1 MTDIQQA
8 LKQATARL
16 VLTHESARL
25 ESELLLA
32 YVLKKKRAYLYTYP
46 EQELKQEELSLFFN
60 LLEKRLQG
68 EPIAYLIQE
77 KEFWSLPFKVT
88 PDTLIPRPETEL
100 LVELALK
107 LIPNL
112 NNTTLLDLGTGS
124 GAIAIAIAKER
135 PNWIIHACDSSKG
148 ALKVAIENANSLGVD
163 NINFYHSNWFSKL
176 PQMRYQV
183 IISNPPYIAQDDM
196 HLKQGDVRFEPIS
209 ALVSGKDGLSDLQ
222 YLLNEGLK
230 YLLPNGLILVEHG
243 FDQKDKLSAILNGLG
258 YLNSHCW
265 QDLQGHDRVSGG
277 WSPS

>member
-16 VLTHESARL
+16 NTVHESARL

-32 YVLKKKRAYLYTYP
+32 YVLKKKRTHLYTYP
-46 EQELKQEELSLFFN
+46 EQELKQEELELFFN
-60 LLEKRLQG
+60 LLEKRLLG

-107 LIPNL
+107 LIPNRDK
-112 NNTTLLDLGTGS
+112 TTLLDLGTGS
-124 GAIAIAIAKER
+124 GAIAISIAKER
-135 PNWIIHACDSSKG
+135 PNWIIHACDSSKK
-148 ALKVAIENANSLGVD
+148 ALNIAIENAKSLSVE
-163 NINFYHSNWFSKL
+163 NIHFFHSNWFSEL
-176 PQMRYQV
+176 PQLQYHA
-183 IISNPPYIAQDDM
+183 ILSNPPYIAQDDV
-196 HLKQGDVRFEPIS
+196 HLKQGDVRFEPIC

-222 YLLNEGLK
+222 YLLNEGLN
-230 YLLPNGLILVEHG
+230 YLLPNGLMLVEHG
-243 FDQKDKLSAILNGLG
+243 FEQKDKLSAILNGLG
-258 YLNSHCW
+258 YLNTHCW

-277 WSPS
+277 WYPS